1 MLDLISEKI
10 LEHLNKNGLDV
21 QDIDFK
27 QLVDRQTGS
36 IMRPKVNVSIDSG
49 THKKV
54 TMTTYKQIPVIS
66 LFIVVQNLGGEKKA
80 RFASYKLLDAI
91 VDNLLITDLGLP
103 LQDKLTPLNFQ
114 NITDEAYAGAGFSLY
129 QIDFSCSFNYTADP
143 EDSVDEGE
151 LLKIVNTYY
160 VDNSE
165 TMVSE
170 VNVSDVDSGGA
181 YSRHIEKISGGL
193 AGTKDYI
200 EDITGGNAIN
210 AP

>member
-1 MLDLISEKI
+1 MLDKISEKI

-21 QDIDFK
+21 QDIDFN

-36 IMRPKVNVSIDSG
+36 IMRPKVNISIDSG
-49 THKKV
+49 VHKKV

-66 LFIVVQNLGGEKKA
+66 LFLVTQNLGGEKKS
-80 RFASYKLLDAI
+80 RFAAYKLLDAI
-91 VDNLLITDLGLP
+91 VNNLLITDLGLP

-114 NITDEAYAGAGFSLY
+114 NITDEEYARAGFSLY
-129 QIDFSCSFNYTADP
+129 QIDFTCSFNYTATLEIDA
-143 EDSVDEGE
+143 DQGE

-170 VNVSDVDSGGA
+170 VNTSDVNAGGA
-181 YSRHIEKISGGL
+181 FSQHIENISGGL

-200 EDITGGNAIN
+200 EGITGGTARNE
-210 AP
+210 P